1 MINIHPGCTGTS
13 RRLHL
18 LAVLGLL
25 LSLVGIAPSALAQG
39 SNTYFITNVDSS
51 KFPNISFTLRAIDA
65 SNHVI
70 PDLTAANMPV
80 FENGKTVP
88 SKDVR
93 VTPHTDGP
101 LSIVY
106 VVDLGSQSNYPNIL
120 EALRLSISRL
130 VDGGTFVDGRDTVR
144 LLVREN
150 PGSGDRTSSK
160 VGPTSKGR
168 ELVDFVASYNFP
180 RSAGRTKG
188 LKGIDD
194 AVSGMDKV
202 VAEPGIKDAAI
213 IFISR
218 SIEDPIASVA
228 ATGAQNTASDAK
240 GKYIIIHSVQTDPSL
255 PDQQPLQ
262 LAALG
267 SEGKFVKLAPNAAG
281 ASMDNIYQALTAQR
295 TYYTVS
301 YVSPS
306 GSSGSRSITV
316 GTPEKQ
322 TEGRIGQYSVTVA
335 PPLVTLTPQSSI
347 LRRTPIPGVTG
358 SQNPYSPLSIRATVN
373 VAWTDN
379 ITRSV
384 QKVEY
389 SVNGVV
395 KDTKTAADFSPGS
408 TSVEVVADISDITKP
423 GTNIT
428 TLTVRVVDALGA
440 EASAQERI
448 TVEVVAPVVPTSTPT
463 PIVSGDSPIIPI
475 VAVVVVFLLLA
486 IILILLLTRRRGGAT
501 AAAPGQARNAAAA
514 TPALATLFVLQGP
527 PNILNQQLRLT
538 KNSTVM
544 GRDAKCDLSFY
555 AGQPSSVSSVH
566 AVVAMSADGAFS
578 IKDNGSTNG
587 TQVNGEKLKVGVQA
601 PLRDGDEI
609 TLGNPANRGVK
620 LRFASGQGERWIN
633 NDRTQIRM

>member
-1 MINIHPGCTGTS
+1 MSNTQPGRQGFL
-13 RRLHL
+13 RRLNL

-25 LSLVGIAPSALAQG
+25 FALAGTTPPASAQG

-106 VVDLGSQSNYPNIL
+106 VVDLGSQSNYQNIL
-120 EALRLSISRL
+120 DALRLSISRL
-130 VDGGTFVDGRDTVR
+130 VDGGTFVDGRDNVR

-180 RSAGRTKG
+180 RSAGKTKG

-194 AVSGMDKV
+194 AISGMDKM

-213 IFISR
+213 LFFSR

-228 ATGAQNTASDAK
+228 ATAAQNTASDAK
-240 GKYIIIHSVQTDPSL
+240 AKYIIVHTVQTDPSL

-262 LAALG
+262 LAAAG
-267 SEGKFVKLAPNAAG
+267 SEGKFVKLVTNAAG
-281 ASMDNIYQALTAQR
+281 ASMDDIYQMLAAQR

-306 GSSGSRSITV
+306 GASGSRSITV

-322 TEGRIGQYSVTVA
+322 TTGRIGEYSVTVA
-335 PPLVTLTPQSSI
+335 PPLVTLTPQSTI
-347 LRRTPIPGVTG
+347 LRRTPIPGITG

-395 KDTKTAADFSPGS
+395 KDTKSAADFSPGS

-448 TVEVVAPVVPTSTPT
+448 TVEVVAPVVPTATPV
-463 PIVSGDSPIIPI
+463 PIVSADSPVVPI
-475 VAVVVVFLLLA
+475 VAIVVVFLLLA
-486 IILILLLTRRRGGAT
+486 ILLVLLLTRRRAGTT
-501 AAAPGQARNAAAA
+501 APVPTRNAPAAS
-514 TPALATLFVLQGP
+514 PALATLFVLQGP

-538 KNSTVM
+538 KNSTVL

-566 AVVAMSADGAFS
+566 AVVEMTADGAFS

-587 TQVNGEKLKVGVQA
+587 TQVNGEKLKVGVPV

-609 TLGNPANRGVK
+609 TLGNTANRGVK